1 MKDALKSMKTSLLN
15 CSASAEDQPTRVVS
29 PSVQPERGCSLYPGF
44 TAANQYS
51 FSIASSQTQIEPSHS
66 DRHLKPEEG
75 LKTSQTKARPRLNQM
90 KMESRLNL
98 IRETKAEVTLP
109 NISDPALR

>member
-1 MKDALKSMKTSLLN
+1 MKTSLLN
-15 CSASAEDQPTRVVS
+15 CLASAEDQPTRIVS

-51 FSIASSQTQIEPSHS
+51 FSIASSTQIEPSHS
-66 DRHLKPEEG
+66 DRHLKQEEG
-75 LKTSQTKARPRLNQM
+75 LKTSQTKARPRLDKM

-98 IRETKAEVTLP
+98 IREIKAEVTLP